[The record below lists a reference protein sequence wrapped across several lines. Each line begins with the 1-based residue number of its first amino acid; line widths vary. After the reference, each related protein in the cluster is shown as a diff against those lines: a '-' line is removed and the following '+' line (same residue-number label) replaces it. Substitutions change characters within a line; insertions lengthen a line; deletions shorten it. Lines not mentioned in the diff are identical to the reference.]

1 MVISWDVFS
10 RWKFACVGAGNSET
24 AAAATDAAAARSERP
39 LRQGES
45 THSETHSSQ
54 HQG

>member
-1 MVISWDVFS
+1 MISWDVFS

-45 THSETHSSQ
+45 TDSETDSFQ
-54 HQG
+54 YKG